1 MNLELKKIELP
12 EIEFFQQKMVESFQ
26 SGVLEHFGEL
36 SAAPI
41 PLEDDLLR
49 CSQNK
54 NCDLWAVIL
63 DGVPA
68 RAIFF
73 FFFFPQLR

>member
-1 MNLELKKIELP
+1 
-12 EIEFFQQKMVESFQ
+12 MVESFQ
-26 SGVLEHFGEL
+26 SGVLERFGEL
-36 SAAPI
+36 SAALI

-68 RAIFF
+68 GAIFF
-73 FFFFPQLR
+73 RIPVKLPDISFYYYPCF

>member
-1 MNLELKKIELP
+1 
-12 EIEFFQQKMVESFQ
+12 MVESFQ
-26 SGVLEHFGEL
+26 SGVLEHFSEL

-41 PLEDDLLR
+41 PLEDDLSR

-68 RAIFF
+68 GAIFLPEF
-73 FFFFPQLR
+73 R